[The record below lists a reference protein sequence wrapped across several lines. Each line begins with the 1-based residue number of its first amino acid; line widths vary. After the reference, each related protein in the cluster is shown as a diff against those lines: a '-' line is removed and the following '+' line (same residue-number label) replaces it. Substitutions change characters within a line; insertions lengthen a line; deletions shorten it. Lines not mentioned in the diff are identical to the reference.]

1 MADDANS
8 PATSADNNRSRRNS
22 RSTLPADDRSQSGAS
37 GSTTMNNPSSEL
49 ASIMLAIQNMRES
62 LSQERE
68 ARRETEAKLQE
79 AKTNHETM
87 YQQATARV
95 RADDQQILELQQ
107 QIKMSVPPATPWTPT
122 IEENGEMY
130 TIDANLVPVF
140 NGRTDKNQLEIW
152 IKKLKIQFAC
162 LKPSCSRRTSLALSR
177 LSGPLQLWF
186 FDGAEAADLTTLKK
200 KSSVSDYI
208 HEFGLLM
215 GRITNMSEPERI
227 YFFRRGLPKE
237 INDIVAELEAKVRNV
252 SAFRSLDNNR
262 TNVNNNPIKFN
273 NNGNKFRTEG
283 TAKTQDDKR
292 SRDAKQ
298 CTRCERKGHTAE
310 TCKTDVSKKCK
321 LCGRKY
327 GHTTEECFNSPN
339 GANYRPKKQPGIQV
353 NNVEISADL
362 EDEHIPKLDPDQE
375 DRARPVMIIQGSVG
389 GVKGRVLVDTGCNT
403 ILIHPDYLERCRAL
417 TGQKLEVTPFQQ
429 TNISNVNTSG
439 TIDIQ
444 LLLHGDLQN
453 IAAYV
458 SDSIHYGI
466 LLGTTWT

>member
-107 QIKMSVPPATPWTPT
+107 QIKMS
-122 IEENGEMY
+122 
-130 TIDANLVPVF
+130 
-140 NGRTDKNQLEIW
+140 
-152 IKKLKIQFAC
+152 
-162 LKPSCSRRTSLALSR
+162 
-177 LSGPLQLWF
+177 
-186 FDGAEAADLTTLKK
+186 
-200 KSSVSDYI
+200 
-208 HEFGLLM
+208 
-215 GRITNMSEPERI
+215 
-227 YFFRRGLPKE
+227 
-237 INDIVAELEAKVRNV
+237 AELEAKVRNV